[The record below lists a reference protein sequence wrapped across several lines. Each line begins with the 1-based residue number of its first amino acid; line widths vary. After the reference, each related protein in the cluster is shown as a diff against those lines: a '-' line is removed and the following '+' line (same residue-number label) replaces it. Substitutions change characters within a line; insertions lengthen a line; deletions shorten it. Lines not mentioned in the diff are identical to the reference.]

1 MNLIKQKNRIYTL
14 IDKNGLLLPFII
26 AKKHNNYYEM
36 KKEVDRLE
44 IIKDIPGV
52 VRIISF
58 KRNLIFL
65 EKIDG
70 DDLSDILDKRK
81 KLFEYEVRHITKC
94 LLKIVHSLHTIGII
108 HGDIKP
114 ENIMYNE
121 ITKKVTLIDFEYSRH
136 TNNYAS
142 PEVLERNY
150 KTSASDIWSIG
161 VTIYTLLMGYN
172 PYNNKSDLLSGVS
185 MHPMDPHISGQAR
198 DFIIEC
204 LNIDYFTRLSI
215 IECMNHPYVYKQYKS
230 KTRNVC
236 KPRSFSLDTNPFTNI
251 KDNVSK
257 VVIEKSYESDHLF
270 SCCLIC

>member
-1 MNLIKQKNRIYTL
+1 
-14 IDKNGLLLPFII
+14 
-26 AKKHNNYYEM
+26 M

-121 ITKKVTLIDFEYSRH
+121 MTKKVTLIDFEYSRH

-172 PYNNKSDLLSGVS
+172 PYNSKSDLLSGVS
-185 MHPMDPHISGQAR
+185 MHPMDPYISGQAR

-215 IECMNHPYVYKQYKS
+215 IE
-230 KTRNVC
+230 
-236 KPRSFSLDTNPFTNI
+236 
-251 KDNVSK
+251 
-257 VVIEKSYESDHLF
+257 YESSL
-270 SCCLIC
+270 CI